1 MKYKRR
7 FLPIEPYEVDALESW
22 LSDCSAEGLFLEKL
36 NTIFATFAQK
46 EPHRMVYRL
55 IPKKD
60 KDSYIPER
68 QEAALYEEPGWKFI
82 ASLSRYFF
90 IYAAEEG
97 TAEIYTDP
105 IEESKQ
111 YTLFA
116 GKEETPAK
124 KFALSALSMAVFVF
138 YIWWELKKFFDKTA
152 YELVQ
157 YTEFPFAT
165 LPLLLFGTIFTTQRI
180 RGFRRLQKELATG
193 NPRTHEA
200 DWQDFQKTRR
210 HKLYYIYWVFYIAL
224 AFLPLLP
231 FTFGYSEK
239 AMTEVTEPLPQIRL
253 ADLENDPQFYS
264 IHTYIQKDGRDREY
278 WWERE
283 ANLVSSR
290 FTIGASVQLSYN
302 QAGMVTGKTDAY
314 GDPYQP
320 VLWVHYYRFS
330 PLVTAKEYI
339 DSYLS
344 LLWHSTWE
352 NEVLT
357 DTPFDYAVLSK
368 QKDCSTLFL
377 VFEDAL
383 LELSYSY
390 GDADLTKY
398 YHLYLQALQ
407 EYHKT

>member
-124 KFALSALSMAVFVF
+124 KFALSALSMAMFVF
-138 YIWWELKKFFDKTA
+138 YI
-152 YELVQ
+152 
-157 YTEFPFAT
+157 
-165 LPLLLFGTIFTTQRI
+165 
-180 RGFRRLQKELATG
+180 
-193 NPRTHEA
+193 
-200 DWQDFQKTRR
+200 
-210 HKLYYIYWVFYIAL
+210 
-224 AFLPLLP
+224 
-231 FTFGYSEK
+231 
-239 AMTEVTEPLPQIRL
+239 
-253 ADLENDPQFYS
+253 
-264 IHTYIQKDGRDREY
+264 

-290 FTIGASVQLSYN
+290 FTIGAPVQLSYN